1 MRNKKMMSKLGDW
14 FNRNLGWFFING
26 RKQKAWNAY
35 IHSKTTTAVDK
46 QKEDNSDWLT
56 TPGVQEFL
64 ESVDNPKQRNEE
76 EYGIYTAGG
85 LTNDKEGSFM
95 KFINKLNKKKR

>member
-1 MRNKKMMSKLGDW
+1 MRNKKMMSKLSNW
-14 FNRNLGWFFING
+14 FNRING
-26 RKQKAWNAY
+26 R
-35 IHSKTTTAVDK
+35 K

-85 LTNDKEGSFM
+85 LTNDKEGSFI

>member
-1 MRNKKMMSKLGDW
+1 MSKLSNW
-14 FNRNLGWFFING
+14 FNRING
-26 RKQKAWNAY
+26 R
-35 IHSKTTTAVDK
+35 K

-85 LTNDKEGSFM
+85 LTNDKEGSFI